1 MSHFEPFLAY
11 EASAGSGK
19 TFNLVVRYLSLLF
32 MGEASESIVAL
43 TFTNKAANEM
53 RERVIETLSVL
64 EKRGELAAIAKV
76 SGLSEQEILGSRDKV
91 LWKLLRSEMK
101 ISTIDTF
108 FGTILRK
115 FALNAGIMPTF
126 TASTKHHE
134 VKFLKRFL
142 HEIEVSGEMDELIR
156 LSLLSTKRLDDI
168 FTLLSSLYSKH
179 KELSG
184 VVFPQI
190 SSTIDPIKQA
200 MKLSHEL
207 SVLVCS
213 KPLSDRA
220 RKTMTIEDYDDL
232 LKKSWVFKPSLEYWD
247 FKKIYEPTMDRLL
260 AGIQEAIKLQMQSRE
275 SEFLGALER
284 ILKIYI
290 KSRHA
295 LIIQSNELTFD
306 DITLMVHDLLRGKL
320 ESEFLYFRLDSF
332 MKHLLLDEFQDTS
345 VIQFDILR
353 PLIEEI
359 ASGIGVNEG
368 GSFFFVGDV
377 KQSIYRFRG
386 GVSELFYQ
394 VADHFHVQVQPLEVN
409 YRSRSHIVE
418 FVNRIF
424 GTTMQRYIPQASIEK
439 KAGGYVEVNFS
450 DEPLKEVL
458 ERLQGLRSLG
468 IGEDDIA
475 VLCATNSDATALKEI
490 LEVSGMNVVSEAT
503 SRLIHQ
509 RSVAALIEYL
519 RYCYFGAELYAH
531 NCAALLGIEV
541 CALTRRIIVDVQA
554 TTIEFVKEHSI
565 GDKSMMM
572 FIEKLSQYPDIESVV
587 FEIERLDASAPQS
600 EQHGVRIMTVH
611 KSKGLEFEHVIVMD
625 RLGIMKS
632 RNDTLLYDY
641 DGIALKRLYI
651 RTKGREELDEEY
663 KSALDKEKKLSQQDQ
678 LNALYVALT
687 RAVVSLSI
695 VAKSKSSWFEP
706 LNLTVGSWGEKV
718 FESSPNTI
726 SKPLKAM
733 DYTPV
738 SYGKQREEMKSDEAL
753 EAHDYEAIQYGLAL
767 HYALEMM
774 EAFEEIF
781 ITNAVE
787 STRKRYGITVGEE
800 KMNAIKAS
808 LYTVVRDETF
818 KSCTKG
824 IAYKEQSFRYQG
836 QMRIID
842 LLIEHDEG
850 YWIVIDYK
858 SGEEKSLK
866 HQEQVRNYMNA
877 VTILMG
883 TSVRGYVCYIGIDHC
898 DWVKVE
904 GI

>member
-1 MSHFEPFLAY
+1 MSQFEPFLAY

-32 MGEASESIVAL
+32 MGEESESIVAL

-53 RERVIETLSVL
+53 RERVIETLQGL
-64 EKRGELAAIAKV
+64 EKRGELAAIVTV
-76 SGLSEQEILGSRDKV
+76 SGLSEKEILASRDTV

-126 TASTKHHE
+126 SASTGHHE

-142 HEIEVSGEMDELIR
+142 HEVEVSGEMNELIR
-156 LSLLSTKRLDDI
+156 LSMLSTKRLEDI
-168 FTLLSSLYSKH
+168 FILLSSLYSKH
-179 KELSG
+179 KELSPEI
-184 VVFPQI
+184 FPKITQT
-190 SSTIDPIKQA
+190 SDSIKRA
-200 MKLSHEL
+200 MEL
-207 SVLVCS
+207 SRELSALVCN

-220 RKTMTIEDYDDL
+220 RKTMNIEDYEDL

-247 FKKIYEPTMDRLL
+247 FKKIYEPAMDTLL
-260 AGIQEAIKLQMQSRE
+260 HGIQEAIKLQMQLHE
-275 SEFLGALER
+275 SDFLGALER

-295 LIIQSNELTFD
+295 LIVQNNELTFD

-394 VADHFHVQVQPLEVN
+394 VADHFDVQVRPLEVN
-409 YRSRSHIVE
+409 YRSSAEVVE
-418 FVNRIF
+418 FVNRLF
-424 GTTMQRYIPQASIEK
+424 GVTMQRYIPQASIK
-439 KAGGYVEVNFS
+439 SGGYVDVCFA

-458 ERLQGLRSLG
+458 ERLNALRALG

-475 VLCATNSDATALKEI
+475 ILCATNSDATALKEL
-490 LEVSGMNVVSEAT
+490 LEVNGANVVSEAT

-509 RSVAALIEYL
+509 RSVAALIEYF
-519 RYCYFGAELYAH
+519 RYCYFGADLYAH
-531 NCAALLGIEV
+531 NCAALLGIAAGV
-541 CALTRRIIVDVQA
+541 LKRRMIVDVQA
-554 TTIEFVKEHSI
+554 TTIEFVAEHSI

-587 FEIERLDASAPQS
+587 FEVERLDASAPQS

-625 RLGIMKS
+625 RLGVMKS
-632 RNDTLLYDY
+632 RSDTILYDY
-641 DGIALKRLYI
+641 DGSALRRLFI
-651 RTKGREELDEEY
+651 RTKGREELDDEY
-663 KSALDKEKKLSQQDQ
+663 KRALDKEKNLSQQDQ
-678 LNALYVALT
+678 LNALYVAFT
-687 RAVVSLSI
+687 RAVHSLCI
-695 VAKSKSSWFEP
+695 VAKPKSSWFEP
-706 LNLTVGSWGEKV
+706 LNLTAGNWGEKV
-718 FESSPNTI
+718 FELGNTFTA
-726 SKPLKAM
+726 KPLEPI
-733 DYTPV
+733 DYIPI
-738 SYGKQREEMKSDEAL
+738 SYGKQRDEETKMDEVL

-774 EAFEEIF
+774 GDFEE
-781 ITNAVE
+781 E
-787 STRKRYGITVGEE
+787 SVSDALESARKRYGIIIGEE
-800 KMNAIKAS
+800 KIKAIEVS
-808 LYTVVRDETF
+808 LYTLIRDETF
-818 KSCTKG
+818 RVISKG
-824 IAYKEQSFRYQG
+824 VAYKEQSFLYQG

-842 LLIEHDEG
+842 LLIEHAEG

-877 VTILMG
+877 VGSLMG
-883 TSVRGYVCYIGIDHC
+883 AEVKGYVCYVGIDQC
-898 DWVKVE
+898 DWLKVE
-904 GI
+904 LL